1 MKEKQL
7 LETKEINIEDW
18 EATPVKVKDLVVQQR
33 EEIEK
38 LEQRL
43 KELEVKIGH
52 LQEKVNRNSENSHSP
67 SSSDFVKLEGKKQKR
82 KKTRCLQKRLMNCL
96 NS

>member
-7 LETKEINIEDW
+7 LETKEINIDDW

-43 KELEVKIGH
+43 KELEVKIDH
-52 LQEKVNRNSENSHSP
+52 LQEKVNRNSTSVL
-67 SSSDFVKLEGKKQKR
+67 VKQIEVKATPNEDLASLVGDNM
-82 KKTRCLQKRLMNCL
+82 L
-96 NS
+96 SIHIID